1 MADTPNLNLGAT
13 PGSASADE
21 PHIAELKADLAAV
34 KADLA
39 QLMDT
44 LSRTAR
50 HGVNGATGEA
60 EAAIGEVSDWAESQ
74 YESLRENIRAQPLT
88 ACAIAAGIGALL
100 GQILL
105 RR

>member
-1 MADTPNLNLGAT
+1 MADTPNLN
-13 PGSASADE
+13 PGSDFASD

-39 QLMDT
+39 QLIDT

-50 HGVNGATGEA
+50 HGVDGAQGEA
-60 EAAIGEVSDWAESQ
+60 EAAIGEVTEWAEAQ
-74 YESLRENIRAQPLT
+74 YETLRESIQAQPLT
-88 ACAIAAGIGALL
+88 ACAIAAGIGVLL

>member
-1 MADTPNLNLGAT
+1 MVDTPNLN
-13 PGSASADE
+13 PGSDFSGD

-39 QLMDT
+39 KLMDT
-44 LSRTAR
+44 LERTAR
-50 HGVNGATGEA
+50 HGANGAAGEA
-60 EAAIGEVSDWAESQ
+60 EAAIDEVTEWAESQ
-74 YESLRENIRAQPLT
+74 YETLRESIRAQPLA
-88 ACAIAAGIGALL
+88 ACAIAAGVGALL